1 MSLLQVFQ
9 VHRTVVF
16 RGTVVADGVKALFVT
31 VMAADVLGLLVVG
44 GVDGLVGVLE

>member
-1 MSLLQVFQ
+1 MSLLQVFH

-31 VMAADVLGLLVVG
+31 VMAEEVLGLLVAG
-44 GVDGLVGVLE
+44 GDGLLGLVE